1 MKSGTAL
8 PHPQL
13 ETPPEPCYTPHRC
26 RPVDAPRRGKD
37 AVLHSLAQSIRRH
50 RLALPAILL
59 LEVARPFAFVLS
71 QALLV
76 AGPLLDP
83 LTRDA
88 PRRLAGLLED
98 PHGLATLRDLLEAG
112 PDTDAGKGG

>member
-1 MKSGTAL
+1 M
-8 PHPQL
+8 
-13 ETPPEPCYTPHRC
+13 
-26 RPVDAPRRGKD
+26 
-37 AVLHSLAQSIRRH
+37 LHSLANTIHRH

-59 LEVARPFAFVLS
+59 LEVARPFAFALS

-98 PHGLATLRDLLEAG
+98 PHGLATLRDLLEADPVPG
-112 PDTDAGKGG
+112 AEKGG